1 MPGERKATHEL
12 SEFDVQEVSLV
23 DRAANK
29 MRFAVTKRSGGMPGM
44 KKMAKADWVARAKT
58 LKSALDAAMLK
69 LRKADGVT
77 KLDLSLPADAK
88 EGLMTALAE
97 SLDKLSAIATMVGD
111 AKVDDAAQPPADLG
125 GALAQVCEMLEGAA
139 VQFAGYTEEGAGA
152 PGEKPAEG
160 AGAQPPPPPEG
171 AGPPPEQ
178 KRYVGKA
185 ELDNLTAATVTIQ
198 AAQTQLWSA
207 SDMMGKDPAG
217 ASKKLAQISSMLES
231 AAGFMGAATG
241 AMSPAPEGEAAKSA
255 ASKGL
260 PPELGDGDSLKT
272 ELHDGDSLRTELH
285 DGDSLKSELHK
296 CVAVAHA
303 TAAKLTKAGRKIA
316 GARYEKLKTLHDT
329 LGGLLNDLAYDE
341 ASGATD
347 KGAGAKKPEEDA
359 AGMKK
364 RLDDALA
371 DAVET
376 KKRLAEVEKRTSGP
390 NSVPA
395 GEGGKA
401 PVKKNYSEDLGVGV
415 EERRQNR
422 VAANKRK

>member
-1 MPGERKATHEL
+1 MPGEQRKATHEL

-29 MRFAVTKRSGGMPGM
+29 MRFAVTKRSTGMPP
-44 KKMAKADWVARAKT
+44 KKMAKADWVARAGVLKT
-58 LKSALDAAMLK
+58 ALDAAMAKLK
-69 LRKADGVT
+69 APDGVA
-77 KLDLSLPADAK
+77 KLELSLPTDAK

-139 VQFAGYTEEGAGA
+139 VQFAGYAEDGA
-152 PGEKPAEG
+152 PREKPAEG

-241 AMSPAPEGEAAKSA
+241 AMSPAPEGGAEKAAKA
-255 ASKGL
+255 L

-272 ELHDGDSLRTELH
+272 ELHDGDSL
-285 DGDSLKSELHK
+285 KSELHK
-296 CVAVAHA
+296 CVAVAHS

-341 ASGATD
+341 ASAAD
-347 KGAGAKKPEEDA
+347 KGVGAKKPEDVDT
-359 AGMKK
+359 KK

-371 DAVET
+371 EVAET
-376 KKRLAEVEKRTSGP
+376 KKRLAEVEKRAPGP

-395 GEGGKA
+395 GEGSKT
-401 PVKKNYSEDLGVGV
+401 PMRKSISDDLGVGV

-422 VAANKRK
+422 AAANKRK

>member
-1 MPGERKATHEL
+1 MPGEQRKATHEL

-29 MRFAVTKRSGGMPGM
+29 MRFAVTKRSTGMPP
-44 KKMAKADWVARAKT
+44 KKMARADWVARAKV
-58 LKSALDAAMLK
+58 LKTALDAAMAKLK
-69 LRKADGVT
+69 APDGVV
-77 KLDLSLPADAK
+77 KLELSLPADAK

-97 SLDKLSAIATMVGD
+97 SLDKLSAIATMVSD

-185 ELDNLTAATVTIQ
+185 ELDNLTAATLTIQ

-217 ASKKLAQISSMLES
+217 AAKKLAQISGMLES
-231 AAGFMGAATG
+231 AASFMGAGAPGEKPATDGG
-241 AMSPAPEGEAAKSA
+241 AVKSA
-255 ASKGL
+255 AEKAL
-260 PPELGDGDSLKT
+260 PP
-272 ELHDGDSLRTELH
+272 ELHDGDSLKTELH

-296 CVAVAHA
+296 CIAVAHG
-303 TAAKLTKAGRKIA
+303 TAALLTKAGRKIA

-341 ASGATD
+341 ASGASAVTD

-364 RLDDALA
+364 RLDEALA
-371 DAVET
+371 DAAET
-376 KKRLAEVEKRTSGP
+376 KKRLAEVEKRASGP
-390 NSVPA
+390 NSAPA
-395 GEGGKA
+395 GEGGA
-401 PVKKNYSEDLGVGV
+401 VPLKKNYSDDLGVGV

-422 VAANKRK
+422 AANKRK